1 MDFISSSKNAGS
13 SAFGSSS
20 SSSSGNGNGTGTGSA
35 IGGVFSNFFN
45 LSIQKMVLILAVIA
59 FIISIGTV
67 AILLWKSKSTQ
78 KWPPE
83 TAKCPDRMEYDSVNN
98 KCVDKYDLFT
108 GSSYEWVPDA
118 TGNACN
124 NFNSIN
130 AMVANA
136 KPAAYDA
143 TAFSGVA
150 DGYVPWEGV
159 LDGQKSRASSL
170 KCPNL

>member
-20 SSSSGNGNGTGTGSA
+20 SSSNGNGSA

-45 LSIQKMVLILAVIA
+45 LSIQKMVLILAIIA

-83 TAKCPDRMEYDSVNN
+83 IAKCPDRMEYDSVNN
-98 KCVDKYDLFT
+98 KCIDKYDLFT
-108 GSSYEWVPDA
+108 TSNGASYEWAPDLV
-118 TGNACN
+118 GNACN
-124 NFNSIN
+124 NFNTIN
-130 AMVANA
+130 GMAPNT

-143 TAFSGVA
+143 SAFMNV
-150 DGYVPWEGV
+150 DGNYVPWEGV
-159 LDGQKSRASSL
+159 IDGQKSRASSL
-170 KCPNL
+170 KCPT